1 MIKNDFQKL
10 EIRNINFKYKSSNK
24 ITLKNINLEIFK
36 NDFVGII
43 GSSGAGKS
51 SLIDLILGFLEQ
63 DNGQINAYSKNNVLI
78 ENRDHPWFV
87 GVQSHPEYKSSVYN
101 PHPIF
106 VNFVKASLKKYLN
119 K

>member
-1 MIKNDFQKL
+1 MLAK
-10 EIRNINFKYKSSNK
+10 
-24 ITLKNINLEIFK
+24 
-36 NDFVGII
+36 
-43 GSSGAGKS
+43 
-51 SLIDLILGFLEQ
+51 SLIIKVLPQLWAMTQKETTEHLFYRPIKQMPADFTEEDQKELEK
-63 DNGQINAYSKNNVLI
+63 AYAEII

-87 GVQSHPEYKSSVYN
+87 GVQFHPEYKSSVYN